1 MKYEIEDFAPVKLN
15 SASFRSELH
24 GEAHVPAVD
33 LSFTQDVPNTAL
45 SYFDGSLLSALYYC
59 SAASSGQ
66 KIIDG
71 VDQVL
76 PNLRFPKLGLPLK
89 WDDSGKGYYLEIDYG
104 LGPDESNIELD
115 LCTVGEFRIT
125 PKEGGTVE
133 LKYRVQ
139 VSGSPLTEKVCGK
152 LASLIQ
158 QEMKIKLSPPQAA
171 QTGDDEPPPPTSKE
185 DVSRALFTEPGGEGS
200 SNPATP
206 LQAMERAHGVGE
218 PADAT

>member
-1 MKYEIEDFAPVKLN
+1 MKFANEDFAPVKLN

-33 LSFTQDVPNTAL
+33 LSFTQDVPNTVL
-45 SYFDGSLLSALYYC
+45 SYFDGALLSALYYC

-66 KIIDG
+66 TAIEG

-158 QEMKIKLSPPQAA
+158 QEMKIKLLPPQAT
-171 QTGDDEPPPPTSKE
+171 QQEGDEPPPPTSKE
-185 DVSRALFTEPGGEGS
+185 DVSRALFTEPGGEGGAA
-200 SNPATP
+200 PDTP
-206 LQAMERAHGVGE
+206 LAAMERAHGE
-218 PADAT
+218 PAATA

>member
-1 MKYEIEDFAPVKLN
+1 MRFEIEDFASVKLN
-15 SASFRSELH
+15 SANFRSELH
-24 GEAHVPAVD
+24 GEEHVPAVD
-33 LSFTQDVPNTAL
+33 LGFTQDVPNTIL

-66 KIIDG
+66 KVIDG

-76 PNLRFPKLGLPLK
+76 PNLRFPKMVTPIK
-89 WDDSGKGYYLEIDYG
+89 WNDTGKGYYLEVDYG

-115 LCTVGEFRIT
+115 LCTVGGFQIT

-158 QEMKIKLSPPQAA
+158 QEVKIKLLPPEVPQS
-171 QTGDDEPPPPTSKE
+171 GDDTPPPPTSAD
-185 DVSRALFTEPGGEGS
+185 DVSRALFKGQGEEEDGD
-200 SNPATP
+200 TP
-206 LQAMERAHGVGE
+206 LKAAQRAHGVE
-218 PADAT
+218 PSEA